1 VSSLLDGPKF
11 ASSIRHDM
19 ERFMNRL
26 ATIPIIVHSDPFK
39 VFLAH
44 QERFEDVMKQMDQK
58 LSSRTT
64 ETLLSMYKDL
74 FQQQEE
80 FALSVT
86 AELEIGNWT
95 EFLKLCEEKLT
106 SAADT
111 AAKLEEAVQDHVTN
125 LTKLHPLSQQIFQME
140 KEYKNL
146 PGVPRLDTSGY
157 LEEWA
162 GVSKDQ
168 QVAHGLYLSNAFKY
182 DVSDIQAFLELL
194 RARADVAKDAKKA
207 VERAKKW
214 KLTEATTEKLKKE
227 RESDLKREESAV
239 AYSDAFTK
247 LILAQQ
253 ATVFWKEKTLNF
265 KKSIA
270 KFADVQV
277 KASKTM
283 LDTFQKLSDQC
294 NAP

>member
-1 VSSLLDGPKF
+1 
-11 ASSIRHDM
+11 
-19 ERFMNRL
+19 
-26 ATIPIIVHSDPFK
+26 
-39 VFLAH
+39 
-44 QERFEDVMKQMDQK
+44 
-58 LSSRTT
+58 
-64 ETLLSMYKDL
+64 MYKDL